1 MWPHPPFRLKIF
13 FLFVRQIRRSNV
25 GGGQGAALATVV
37 SDSSTVVSTS
47 GRMVWMDVGEDLIP
61 NVVIGFAKYYVGYFL
76 LPFRL
81 FFFKFQIVGR

>member
-1 MWPHPPFRLKIF
+1 
-13 FLFVRQIRRSNV
+13 
-25 GGGQGAALATVV
+25 
-37 SDSSTVVSTS
+37 
-47 GRMVWMDVGEDLIP
+47 MDVGEDLIP